1 MTRKL
6 LRVFRSPPSV
16 RSYAGVVEDE
26 RIWRIVLADDH
37 SMVRTGLR
45 ALLEA
50 DPRCHVVGECGNLSR
65 LAGEVDGTGADLVV
79 LDISLGRENGLDAV
93 PALLALVSP
102 PRILV
107 LTMHDDPAFAR
118 EALGRGAHGYLLK
131 EAAATELIRAIELV
145 MAGDTYLQPQLGAQL
160 ARHEP
165 TPAERL
171 SERERD
177 VLRLLARG
185 HTNAEIAHEL
195 FISLR
200 TVEAHRAGLRTR
212 LGVHHRSELVDEAR
226 RLGLLG

>member
-1 MTRKL
+1 M
-6 LRVFRSPPSV
+6 SEAP
-16 RSYAGVVEDE
+16 A
-26 RIWRIVLADDH
+26 WRIVLADDH
-37 SMVRTGLR
+37 TMVRTGLR

-50 DPRCHVVGECGNLSR
+50 DPRCHVVGECGNLDKV
-65 LAGEVDGTGADLVV
+65 AGTVVGASPDLVV
-79 LDISLGRENGLDAV
+79 LDIALGRENGLDAV
-93 PALLALVSP
+93 PTLLGLPSA

-107 LTMHDDPAFAR
+107 LTMHDDPGFAR

-131 EAAATELIRAIELV
+131 DAAAAELIRAIEVV

-160 ARHEP
+160 LRAEP
-165 TPAERL
+165 VAGGL

-200 TVEAHRAGLRTR
+200 TVEAHRAGLRAR
-212 LGVHHRSELVDEAR
+212 LGAHHRSELVDAAR
-226 RLGLLG
+226 RLGLLT